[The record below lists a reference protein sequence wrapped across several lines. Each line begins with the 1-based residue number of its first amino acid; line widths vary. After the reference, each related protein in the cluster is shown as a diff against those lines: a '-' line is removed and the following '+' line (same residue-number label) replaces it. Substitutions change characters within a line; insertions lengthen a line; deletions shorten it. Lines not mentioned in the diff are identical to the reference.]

1 MSWRARQRH
10 RVAEDFLRP
19 FELHSYSIPPPP
31 PPPSTPSPLPKKT
44 CHVQRARMQAR
55 SPSLEMAHFFREMAK
70 RRRLL
75 RRLIIFL
82 AVVLPSR
89 SIVDDESKTSAAA
102 ASAKRVL
109 DECFSYATFY
119 HYYYSRLNKTGSS
132 FWTTFGCF

>member
-19 FELHSYSIPPPP
+19 FELHSYSIP

-70 RRRLL
+70 RLRRLR